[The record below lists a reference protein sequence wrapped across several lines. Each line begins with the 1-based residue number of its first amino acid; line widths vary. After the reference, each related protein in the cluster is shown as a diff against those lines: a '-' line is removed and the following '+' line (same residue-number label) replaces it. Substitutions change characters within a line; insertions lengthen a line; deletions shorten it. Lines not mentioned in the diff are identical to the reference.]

1 MNNFAGPIRIL
12 FITHS
17 LGSGGAEKVFQLLMN
32 NLDRSKFQVQC
43 ILISKVQHKAFLK
56 EDVGLHEL
64 HAVNTI
70 SSIGRIRRLIKD
82 LKPDLVVGTI
92 SPVNL
97 LMPIIK
103 ISLPS
108 RHRPFFINRE
118 STLMSYLV
126 KEGSYK
132 SFLIRAWTRLF
143 YSHYARIICQSNDIG
158 NDLIKNFSVD
168 KQKLTLINNPMEF
181 SEVPKI
187 RSGKNQR
194 IKIITVGRLRP
205 EKGYDRLL
213 DIIKAFDN
221 RGKHDF
227 MYHVVGDFPTP
238 EIEERIMRKAN
249 DLGLMDRIVFHGHK
263 DTPMDELHDSDLFL
277 QGSYYEGFPN
287 AVLESCA
294 AGVPVVAYDVP
305 GGTKEIITHGFNG
318 YLVED
323 NNVIEFVDKML
334 LALETKWNPVKMA
347 EDIHQRFGQEKILE
361 QYQNLFLDVFFQ
373 NKVSTT

>member
-1 MNNFAGPIRIL
+1 MRSNREPIKIL

-32 NLDRSKFQVQC
+32 NLDRSRFQVQC
-43 ILISKVQHKAFLK
+43 ILINRVQHKAFLK
-56 EDVGLHEL
+56 EDIVLHEL
-64 HAVNTI
+64 HA
-70 SSIGRIRRLIKD
+70 SSTVGATGRIRKVIKKR
-82 LKPDLVVGTI
+82 KPDLVVGTI

-103 ISLPS
+103 ISLP
-108 RHRPFFINRE
+108 RKHRPFFINRE

-126 KEGSYK
+126 EEGSIK
-132 SFLIRAWTRLF
+132 SFLIRTWTRLF
-143 YSHYARIICQSNDIG
+143 YSHYARIICQSKDIC
-158 NDLIKNFSVD
+158 NDLINNFYVD
-168 KQKLTLINNPMEF
+168 KQKLTLINNPMER

-221 RGKHDF
+221 RAKHDF
-227 MYHVVGDFPTP
+227 LYHVVGDFPTP
-238 EIEERIMRKAN
+238 EIEGRIMQKVN
-249 DLGLMDRIVFHGHK
+249 DLGLRDRIEFHGHM

-287 AVLESCA
+287 ALLESCA

-305 GGTKEIITHGFNG
+305 GGTKEIIRHGFNG

-323 NNVIEFVDKML
+323 NNVAKFVDKML
-334 LALETKWNPVKMA
+334 LALETQWNPLKMA

-361 QYQNLFLDVFFQ
+361 QYQDLFLDVFFE
-373 NKVSTT
+373 KK

>member
-1 MNNFAGPIRIL
+1 MRSSLEPIKIL

-43 ILISKVQHKAFLK
+43 ILINRVQHNAFLK
-56 EDVGLHEL
+56 DDIVLHEL
-64 HAVNTI
+64 RASSTVKTI
-70 SSIGRIRRLIKD
+70 GKIRNVIKKR
-82 LKPDLVVGTI
+82 KPDLVVGTI

-103 ISLPS
+103 ISLPGK
-108 RHRPFFINRE
+108 HRPLFINRE

-126 KEGSYK
+126 EEGSFK
-132 SFLIRAWTRLF
+132 SVLIKTWTRLF
-143 YSHYARIICQSNDIG
+143 YAHYARIICQSNDIG
-158 NDLIKNFSVD
+158 NDLINNFYVD
-168 KQKLTLINNPMEF
+168 KQKLTLINNPMEH
-181 SEVPKI
+181 SAIPKI

-221 RGKHDF
+221 RAKHDF
-227 MYHVVGDFPTP
+227 LYHVVGDFPTP
-238 EIEERIMRKAN
+238 EIEGKIMGKVN

-305 GGTKEIITHGFNG
+305 GGTKEIIRDGFNG

-323 NNVIEFVDKML
+323 NNIVEFVDKML
-334 LALETKWNPVKMA
+334 LALEKQWNPLKMA
-347 EDIHQRFGQEKILE
+347 EDVHQRFGQEKIVE

-373 NKVSTT
+373 KK